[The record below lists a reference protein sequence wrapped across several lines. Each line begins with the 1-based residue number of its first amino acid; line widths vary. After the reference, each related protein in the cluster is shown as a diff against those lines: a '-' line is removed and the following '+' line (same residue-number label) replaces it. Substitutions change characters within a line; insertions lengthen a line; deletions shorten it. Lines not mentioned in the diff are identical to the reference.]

1 MTKILNLIA
10 ASAIATTAWVASSAV
25 QAQQEA
31 TRSITHIAGGLYR
44 AQNNFH
50 YSVFLVTDEGIIAT
64 DPINREFAEWLK
76 AEMAKR
82 FDQPVRYVVYSHSDA
97 DHTTGGEV
105 FADTATFVGHA
116 ASVPIFEAS
125 GHSPAPTVTFEDRMD
140 LTLGGK
146 TVELIFP
153 GPSHTNNLIAMRF
166 PEERALFMVDL
177 VSVKRLPF
185 QTLPHYHIPGAIEA
199 LKNIEALDY
208 DILVTAHG
216 PNGVPAD
223 VTVEKEYLE
232 ALLAQVSA
240 AREEGLSVAQAQAR
254 ISLPDYADWGFYEAW
269 LPLNV
274 EGMYRILDE
283 AE

>member
-1 MTKILNLIA
+1 MKKILKLIA
-10 ASAIATTAWVASSAV
+10 ASAIAAAAWVATGAAQVQEEAV
-25 QAQQEA
+25 
-31 TRSITHIAGGLYR
+31 RSITHIAGGLYR

-50 YSVFLVTDEGIIAT
+50 YSAFLVTEEGIIAT

-76 AEMAKR
+76 AEMTER

-97 DHTTGGEV
+97 DHTAGGEV

-116 ASVPIFEAS
+116 ASVPVFEES
-125 GHSPAPTVTFEDRMD
+125 GHSPAPTVVFEDRMD

-153 GPSHTNNLIAMRF
+153 GPSHTDNLIAMRF

-177 VSVKRLPF
+177 VVVKRLPY
-185 QTLPHYHIPGAIEA
+185 QTLPGYHFPGAIDA
-199 LKNIEALDY
+199 LKRIEALDY

-216 PNGVPAD
+216 ANGVPAD
-223 VTVEKEYLE
+223 ATAMREYLE

-240 AREEGLSVAQAQAR
+240 ARDEGLSLAEAQAR
-254 ISLPDYADWGFYEAW
+254 IALEDYADWGQYEAW
-269 LPLNV
+269 LPLNI
-274 EGMYRILDE
+274 EGLYRILGE
-283 AE
+283 AG